1 MSTITEIKDR
11 TTCSC
16 TGMSLAAFEVRVTDE
31 QATHEYR
38 IREFAYH
45 AVWQLQQLKDG
56 ATGMTEDD
64 YIDLGEF
71 PTKDAALAHLRNLTP
86 S

>member
-16 TGMSLAAFEVRVTDE
+16 TGMSLAAFEVRVSDG

-38 IREFAYH
+38 IREFAYR

-64 YIDLGEF
+64 YNDLGEF